1 MKDKKIF
8 IAIFIVVLICI
19 IFFSYKK
26 DKPIEDDD
34 MYIENVN
41 LSSDEYPILNAL
53 DGESMFFNYKVN
65 KSINKMKISFYKYQ
79 DENWILFQEHIHNL
93 DLPTRRENV
102 IGLELDEKYIYI
114 IQEIRKNQVTQP
126 KYEHNINFNNLEY
139 ITKNNLTKETIELN
153 KEIVLFRQ
161 YAYKEEQDKGQES
174 QDFRKDKCDEG
185 LVITICFTE

>member
-1 MKDKKIF
+1 MKNKKIF
-8 IAIFIVVLICI
+8 IFIFIIILICI
-19 IFFSYKK
+19 VISYYKK

-41 LSSDEYPILNAL
+41 LSSDEYTILNAL

-79 DENWILFQEHIHNL
+79 DENWILFQEHTHNL
-93 DLPTRRENV
+93 DLPTRRENT
-102 IGLELDEKYIYI
+102 IGLELDEKDIYI
-114 IQEIRKNQVTQP
+114 IQEIRKNQVTQS

-139 ITKNNLTKETIELN
+139 ITKSNLTKETIELN

-161 YAYKEEQDKGQES
+161 YAYKEEKDKGQES

-185 LVITICFTE
+185 LVVTICFTE